1 METTTPNSANTGSV
15 AASPSNINVSAQGL
29 AALGYFCG
37 LAAIVALV
45 ADPYRQN
52 EKSRFHAIQA
62 LAFQVSWMAG
72 YVLISIGTSALSLVF
87 RALFVSHAF
96 GLIGLLFLLPSLIL
110 GIYSMSMLIVWL
122 YLIASSASGK
132 DPVIPF
138 LGNFAANLSNPKK

>member
-1 METTTPNSANTGSV
+1 METTTPNASSV
-15 AASPSNINVSAQGL
+15 ESPNINVSPTGL

-37 LAAIVALV
+37 VAAIVALV

-62 LAFQVSWMAG
+62 LSFQVSWVAG
-72 YVLISIGTSALSLVF
+72 YVLISMGTAVMSLIF
-87 RALFVSHAF
+87 RTLFVSHAF

-110 GIYSMSMLIVWL
+110 GIYSMSMMIVWL

-138 LGNFAANLSNPKK
+138 LGKLAANLSKAKA

>member
-1 METTTPNSANTGSV
+1 MQTNTPNQTNPQAM
-15 AASPSNINVSAQGL
+15 AASPTNINVSPHGL

-37 LAAIVALV
+37 IAAVVALV

-62 LAFQVSWMAG
+62 LAFQMSWIGG
-72 YVLISIGTSALSLVF
+72 YVLISMGTSLLSLLF
-87 RALFVSHAF
+87 RTLFVSHAF

-110 GIYSMSMLIVWL
+110 GIYSMTMLIVWL

-132 DPVIPF
+132 DPVIPL
-138 LGNFAANLSNPKK
+138 LGNFAADLSNPK